1 MRRHGVAALTLAAV
15 VLPAATL
22 VSCAA
27 EERGAPPPQQAR
39 SGIPDRGAQL
49 IADYGCGTCH
59 TVPGV
64 DGADGLVGP
73 PLTKFAR
80 RTYIAGELPNSE
92 ANLHRWIRDP
102 QSVEPGTA
110 MPDLGVTKQ
119 DAADIT
125 AYLYTLR

>member
-1 MRRHGVAALTLAAV
+1 

-22 VSCAA
+22 VGCAA
-27 EERGAPPPQQAR
+27 EERGAAPPQQAR
-39 SGIPDRGAQL
+39 SGIPDRGARL
-49 IADYGCGTCH
+49 ITQYGCGTCH

-73 PLTKFAR
+73 PLTEFAR
-80 RTYIAGELPNSE
+80 RTYIAGELVNSE
-92 ANLHRWIRDP
+92 SNLHRWIRFP
-102 QSVEPGTA
+102 QQVEPGTA
-110 MPDLGVTKQ
+110 MPDLGVTKR